1 MTEYFPMTLTQEKEG
16 TMNIYR
22 KNGNSRNIYKR
33 KKYTGMSGFTLIEL
47 LVVIAIIAI
56 LAAMLLPALNKARE
70 KAREISCVSNLK
82 QIGLAANLYRHDY
95 DDWMLANAYSWATIN
110 ETIWPIRM
118 RRLGYINDPDLFGCP
133 SEKIKPVIK
142 YTEEDGYFEKCYK
155 TTSYGVNYLTVG
167 SMEDAAVNNY
177 DNIEYPVKG
186 VTLEKHKANS
196 NTIIYGDSRPLLD
209 EQGNNSPYAP
219 SRDGATLIA
228 GKGKDSH
235 LIYPN
240 KTGTAWYASPYLRHS
255 NRANFSFFDGH
266 AGTLNR
272 QQLIDAKKYWA
283 PLQKKQKGAFYAPD
297 EMPSSW

>member
-1 MTEYFPMTLTQEKEG
+1 MASNTDTCL
-16 TMNIYR
+16 NIR
-22 KNGNSRNIYKR
+22 QDKLI
-33 KKYTGMSGFTLIEL
+33 SG
-47 LVVIAIIAI
+47 
-56 LAAMLLPALNKARE
+56 
-70 KAREISCVSNLK
+70 
-82 QIGLAANLYRHDY
+82 
-95 DDWMLANAYSWATIN
+95 
-110 ETIWPIRM
+110 
-118 RRLGYINDPDLFGCP
+118 
-133 SEKIKPVIK
+133 K
-142 YTEEDGYFEKCYK
+142 YTEMRNSVFAYILRR
-155 TTSYGVNYLTVG
+155 TG

-266 AGTLNR
+266 AAGV
-272 QQLIDAKKYWA
+272 DAVELENLKFRSWYNGKGFYI
-283 PLQKKQKGAFYAPD
+283 QKPFSDVNIY
-297 EMPSSW
+297 